1 MDQRLDKDI
10 FFFEYDGVLLDV
22 LVSLIKLRLDHA
34 GRLGRGVALLLGLL
48 QLLLEFVP
56 TASTSERAADE
67 AREAMA
73 ASEAAGKQ
81 AKAAAAEAEKS
92 KEKAEELA
100 YGLKV
105 KLDKEKDAH
114 RAEETAFQ
122 ALEAKTKASEQRAS
136 DEGTATQGLRV
147 KLEGM
152 EADRAWPR
160 RWRGG

>member
-1 MDQRLDKDI
+1 MPKAPPQPL
-10 FFFEYDGVLLDV
+10 
-22 LVSLIKLRLDHA
+22 
-34 GRLGRGVALLLGLL
+34 
-48 QLLLEFVP
+48 VP
-56 TASTSERAADE
+56 TASTSERAADQ

-73 ASEAAGKQ
+73 ASEAA
-81 AKAAAAEAEKS
+81 AKEAKVAATEAEKS

-114 RAEETAFQ
+114 KAEGTAFT

-160 RWRGG
+160 RWRGVQMTQSIRFDRTRVSYSI